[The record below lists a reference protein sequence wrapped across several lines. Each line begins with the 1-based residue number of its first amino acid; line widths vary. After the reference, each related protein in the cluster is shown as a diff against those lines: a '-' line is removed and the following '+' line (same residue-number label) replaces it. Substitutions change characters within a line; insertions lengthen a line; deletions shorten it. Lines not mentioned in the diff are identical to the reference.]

1 MKFDCG
7 CEFEKLEW
15 DDVNL
20 DCPAT
25 WDVISEGLTKGIFQ
39 LEGSLGKR
47 WSKKIRPRNIEQLA
61 DVISLI
67 RPGCLE
73 AEYREDTNGK
83 MLSITETYVKI
94 KDGELKPEY
103 IDQSLEP
110 ILKSTH
116 SVLVYQEQIM
126 DICKEFAGFTLQE
139 ADEARRA
146 VGKKIP
152 ELMAKVEKKFVESAV
167 KLGRNEAIAKIIF
180 SWIDKFSGY
189 GFNKSHAVG
198 YAMVGYWTAYA
209 KTHFPIEFFKAKLTE
224 SGSKIDE
231 FDEIK
236 QLVNE
241 AKLFN
246 IKVLPPRLDMM
257 NVDFAF
263 TEDDSLAFGIS
274 HIKGVGESSIESLK
288 DIQYIRTEGELFREV
303 FKAKPKNKKEDEP
316 SVITDI
322 EEKEVST
329 KTSDGAEVTTTT
341 VVVTKK
347 SKSAIKK
354 NVVECLIRAGAL
366 DTITSDRIE
375 LLKKYRFIQELTP
388 REQKAILDNIDG
400 LVTLEDMKMAID
412 NSGLPKKDRPNKIQE
427 AYNNISRDLG
437 GNKRR
442 MMLAFEKFHLGMS
455 LSGSETELYFNRKVD
470 TTCRDFL
477 RLRNDSHV
485 ALGVLIEEVRKIKD
499 KNGNWMAFL
508 KVSDSSYMLDGA
520 VVFASSFHKIGWIME
535 PGNVILLKGKKRD
548 TSLLVDFAEHL

>member
-1 MKFDCG
+1 VKFDCG
-7 CEFEKLEW
+7 CQFERLDW
-15 DDVNL
+15 DNL
-20 DCPAT
+20 NLNCPAT
-25 WDVISEGLTKGIFQ
+25 WDVVSEGLTKGIFQ

-47 WSKKIRPRNIEQLA
+47 WSKKIKPRSIEELA

-83 MLSITETYVKI
+83 MLSITETYVKV
-94 KDGELKPEY
+94 KDRELQPEY

-110 ILKSTH
+110 ILRSTH
-116 SVLVYQEQIM
+116 GVLVYQEQIM
-126 DICKEFAGFTLQE
+126 EICKVFAGFTLQE

-152 ELMAKVEKKFVESAV
+152 ELMAKVEKKFVESAI
-167 KLGRNEAIAKIIF
+167 KMGRNEGVAKIIF

-209 KTHFPIEFFKAKLTE
+209 KTHFPVEFFKAKLSE

-246 IKVLPPRLDMM
+246 IKVLPPSVAMM

-263 TEDDSLAFGIS
+263 TEDSVLSFGIS
-274 HIKGVGESSIESLK
+274 HIKGVGDSSIDSIK
-288 DIQYIRTEGELFREV
+288 AIQNVKTDAELYREV
-303 FKAKPKNKKEDEP
+303 FKPKPKKPKEPE
-316 SVITDI
+316 ITT
-322 EEKEVST
+322 EVDSFT
-329 KTSDGAEVTTTT
+329 DKNGDEVTVTT
-341 VVVTKK
+341 VTKK
-347 SKSAIKK
+347 SNGIKK
-354 NVVECLIRAGAL
+354 NLIEALIRAGAL
-366 DTITSDRIE
+366 DNITTDRIE
-375 LLKKYRFIQELTP
+375 MLKKFRFIESLTP
-388 REQKAILDNIDG
+388 REQKAILENIDA
-400 LVTLEDMKMAID
+400 LETMDAVYEAIKS
-412 NSGLPKKDRPNKIQE
+412 SGIPKKDRLPKIDE
-427 AYNNISRDLG
+427 SFNTIARDLG

-442 MMLAFEKFHLGMS
+442 MMLAFEKFHLGMA

-477 RLRNDSHV
+477 KLRSDTYIS
-485 ALGVLIEEVRKIKD
+485 LGVLIEDVRKIKD

-508 KVSDSSYMLDGA
+508 QVSDSTYLLDG
-520 VVFASSFHKIGWIME
+520 VVIFASAFMKIGWILE

-548 TSLLVDFAEHL
+548 TSLLADFAEHL

>member
-1 MKFDCG
+1 MKFNCG
-7 CEFEKLEW
+7 CEFDKLDW
-15 DDVNL
+15 DDINL

-25 WDVISEGLTKGIFQ
+25 WDIIGEGLTKGVFQ

-47 WSKKIRPRNIEQLA
+47 WSKKIQPRSIEELA

-73 AEYREDTNGK
+73 AEYREDANGK
-83 MLSITETYVKI
+83 MLSITETYVKV
-94 KDGELKPEY
+94 KNKELEPEY
-103 IDQSLEP
+103 IDETLEP
-110 ILKSTH
+110 ILRSTH
-116 SVLVYQEQIM
+116 GVLVYQEQIM

-146 VGKKIP
+146 VGKKIV
-152 ELMAKVEKKFVESAV
+152 ELMAKVEQKFVDSAV
-167 KLGRNEAIAKIIF
+167 KIGRNEAVARIIF

-198 YAMVGYWTAYA
+198 YAMVGYQTAYA
-209 KTHFPIEFFKAKLTE
+209 KTHFPVEFFKAKLSE

-246 IKVLPPRLDMM
+246 IKVLPPRISIM

-263 TEDDSLAFGIS
+263 TENNELAFGLS
-274 HIKGVGESSIESLK
+274 HIKGVGDSSIPSLK
-288 DIQYIRTEGELFREV
+288 RLQHIKTEGELLREV
-303 FKAKPKNKKEDEP
+303 FKPKIKKGEH
-316 SVITDI
+316 SCANDI
-322 EEKEVST
+322 V
-329 KTSDGAEVTTTT
+329 GGTTCEFCLANQ
-341 VVVTKK
+341 
-347 SKSAIKK
+347 AIKK
-354 NVVECLIRAGAL
+354 NTIEALIKSGAL
-366 DTITSDRIE
+366 DEVTSDRIE
-375 LLKKYRFIQELTP
+375 LVKKFRLLNELTP
-388 REQKAILDNIDG
+388 REQKAILPDVDKLI
-400 LVTLEDMKMAID
+400 TLRDLKDTIL
-412 NSGLPKKDRPNKIQE
+412 NSGVPKKDRVPKIEQ
-427 AYNNISRDLG
+427 AYSDISRDLG

-455 LSGSETELYFNRKVD
+455 LSGNETELYFNTKVD

-477 RLRNDSHV
+477 KLRTNSYMS
-485 ALGVLIEEVRKIKD
+485 LGVLIEDVRKIKD

-508 KVSDSSYMLDGA
+508 KVSDSTYMLDGA

-548 TSLLVDFAEHL
+548 TSLLVDSAEHL